1 MDKQQ
6 IINQLSNMQADY
18 KPNDNVLNQLE
29 HISLIAVVGP
39 TGAGKST
46 LVRRSGL
53 PFVIGDTTR
62 APRDGEIQG
71 RDYNFRSDIG
81 NLVQEI
87 QDGEFVQYVVQR
99 ETEVYGT
106 KASSY
111 PPSGACAMSIVAS
124 ALPQFRTLGFS
135 TIIPVYI
142 VPPNH
147 TEWMKRISNH
157 RDKDLEA
164 RLMEA
169 KESLRVALADSSYVF
184 IVNDELES
192 AVVLLKAVVRGS
204 IDQTASAKARVSAN
218 VLYEHIQ
225 KVIR

>member
-1 MDKQQ
+1 
-6 IINQLSNMQADY
+6 MQADY

-124 ALPQFRTLGFS
+124 ALPQYRTLGFS

-142 VPPNH
+142 EPPNH

-218 VLYEHIQ
+218 ILYEHIQ

>member
-1 MDKQQ
+1 
-6 IINQLSNMQADY
+6 MQADY

-218 VLYEHIQ
+218 ILYEHIQ

>member
-18 KPNDNVLNQLE
+18 KPNDNVLSQLE

-99 ETEVYGT
+99 GAEVYGT

-218 VLYEHIQ
+218 ILYEHIQ

>member
-1 MDKQQ
+1 
-6 IINQLSNMQADY
+6 MQADY

-71 RDYNFRSDIG
+71 RDYNFRSDIS

-99 ETEVYGT
+99 GAEVYGT

>member
-1 MDKQQ
+1 
-6 IINQLSNMQADY
+6 MQADH

-218 VLYEHIQ
+218 ILYEHIQ

>member
-218 VLYEHIQ
+218 ILYEHIQ